1 MKKTSEGYKTCPGF
15 LEQQMAVMPE
25 FKNEL
30 MPRYYINEYEPLLDS
45 SDMSPGNWLVIAQDI
60 AQNYDKYDGFIV
72 LHGTDTMAYTASALP
87 FMLQGLQKPVI
98 LTGGQIPLCEIRNDS
113 RDNLITAML
122 IAANYNIPEVCLFFG
137 SKLIRGNRSVKV
149 DANSFEAFDS
159 PNFPLLAS
167 CGIGIDINWNLVLPC
182 PVHNLGINVN
192 VLNKSAVAA
201 LRLFPGISEDVLRNI
216 LKPPIEGLVLETYGV
231 GNGPANNPV
240 LLNVLRS
247 AAERGVVIVNCTQCY
262 RGRVRMG
269 AYATGTALGRAGVI
283 SGLDMTAE
291 AALTKMFYLLSQ
303 NLPLEAVKAK
313 MQENMKGEL
322 TELL

>member
-1 MKKTSEGYKTCPGF
+1 MKKTPDGYKPCPGF

-25 FKNEL
+25 LKNEL
-30 MPRYYINEYEPLLDS
+30 MPDYYIHEYEPLIDS

-60 AQNYDKYDGFIV
+60 ADNYDEYDGFIV

-87 FMLQGLQKPVI
+87 FMLQGLHKPVI
-98 LTGGQIPLCEIRNDS
+98 ITGGQIPLCEIRNDS

-149 DANSFEAFDS
+149 DADSFEAFDS
-159 PNFPLLAS
+159 PNFPLIGK
-167 CGIGIDINWNLVLPC
+167 CGIGIDIDWKLILPC
-182 PVHNLGINVN
+182 PVQGSGINVN
-192 VLNKSAVAA
+192 VLNKSAVGA
-201 LRLFPGISEDVLRNI
+201 LRLFPGISEHVLKNI

-231 GNGPANNPV
+231 GNGPADNPALLDV
-240 LLNVLRS
+240 LKS
-247 AAERGVVIVNCTQCY
+247 AVDRGVVIVNCTQCY
-262 RGRVRMG
+262 RGKVRMG
-269 AYATGTALGRAGVI
+269 TYATGTALGRAGVI

-303 NLPLEAVKAK
+303 NMPLEIIKAK

-322 TELL
+322 TEKI